1 MAGFTPGPGGAIAD
15 FLDTLLYLLE
25 GDIGGAIGAGIAIFA
40 SGLGLAYK
48 TVKAVGKADKV
59 SDTAKLVKNTVNAFS
74 ESGSFMKAATT
85 GADAAQTL
93 KAVKQ
98 GRLVDKL
105 KDAKTAIKNK
115 CKSSYLVPNNIGAFD
130 TRSLNPSKWDEMMS
144 SGGVLKKSGREA
156 VNIDTGTANAFIS
169 QDSPIRHELKA
180 YVQGKD
186 MVMTETAVNEF
197 RNIVNGAGGVLE
209 QSRAER
215 FLNRVTIIPDNPSVR
230 AMELQVTRKVGAN
243 DKIIFGTGDNLNI
256 VTMTSDAKFV
266 RGASA
271 QGVDFNVYVHQ
282 PMPLQGR

>member
-1 MAGFTPGPGGAIAD
+1 
-15 FLDTLLYLLE
+15 
-25 GDIGGAIGAGIAIFA
+25 
-40 SGLGLAYK
+40 
-48 TVKAVGKADKV
+48 
-59 SDTAKLVKNTVNAFS
+59 
-74 ESGSFMKAATT
+74 
-85 GADAAQTL
+85 
-93 KAVKQ
+93 
-98 GRLVDKL
+98 
-105 KDAKTAIKNK
+105 
-115 CKSSYLVPNNIGAFD
+115 
-130 TRSLNPSKWDEMMS
+130 
-144 SGGVLKKSGREA
+144 
-156 VNIDTGTANAFIS
+156 
-169 QDSPIRHELKA
+169 
-180 YVQGKD
+180 